1 MGKKDTSS
9 QQPSVYQARFMHF
22 IRQITTFELTEV
34 MLRRETSMKNRLG
47 KSLMKHIEI
56 HEMDEL
62 KQLELEDFR
71 KLDQRTKSD
80 QKTKL
85 N

>member
-1 MGKKDTSS
+1 
-9 QQPSVYQARFMHF
+9 
-22 IRQITTFELTEV
+22 

-62 KQLELEDFR
+62 K
-71 KLDQRTKSD
+71 
-80 QKTKL
+80 
-85 N
+85 